1 MAAMHMDPAKSILDR
16 IGYEKAAEVTGTH
29 ISRVYRWTYP
39 AGAREGTGGVIPHA
53 AAIKLLEYARGAGI
67 DLDEAEFMRAPS
79 IVPDAEKQGAA

>member
-39 AGAREGTGGVIPHA
+39 AGARQGTGGIIPHA
-53 AAIKLLEYARGAGI
+53 AAIKLLAHARENAI
-67 DLDEAEFMRAPS
+67 ALDEADFMRAPS
-79 IVPDAEKQGAA
+79 AAVESAQQGAA

>member
-1 MAAMHMDPAKSILDR
+1 MPVMHMDPAKTILDL

-53 AAIKLLEYARGAGI
+53 AAIKLLAHARTEGI
-67 DLDEAEFMRAPS
+67 ALDEADFMRAPS
-79 IVPDAEKQGAA
+79 IVRESEQQGAA